1 MNVIRKQTC
10 IVLTILLLMV
20 IIGCGFLQT
29 VATDS
34 SSASSPAQA
43 VPVAGPIVVSANHTF
58 SYNRDTVD
66 TFSAIP
72 VALNSSV
79 NINIEVSTD
88 AQLSLT
94 YTWTCSNN
102 AITETT
108 PTQVVWQT
116 PSTEGIYY
124 VQVAVSDGIYS
135 NAYFFGPFRGY
146 VLRTLQPLHRN

>member
-1 MNVIRKQTC
+1 MTC
-10 IVLTILLLMV
+10 VALTSLLLMT
-20 IIGCGFLQT
+20 IIGCGLFQT
-29 VATDS
+29 LTENSSS
-34 SSASSPAQA
+34 SSASLPAQA

-116 PSTEGIYY
+116 PATEGVYY
-124 VQVAVSDGIYS
+124 VQVSVSDGTYS
-135 NAYFFGPFRGY
+135 NAYFFGPFRAY
-146 VLRTLQPLHRN
+146 VVRTLQPLRLFRI